1 MDQGTEDIGFRS
13 VNSEL
18 YQRFRVRCAEKKIH
32 FNTGFEKAISAWLI
46 ASAGDDLLSQPPFD
60 TINPNIVREFRSRC
74 TQNKLDIVS
83 GIADAMIVWIHNLS
97 FTDPYP
103 LKDGMAGKKRV
114 K

>member
-32 FNTGFEKAISAWLI
+32 FNTGFERAISAWLI
-46 ASAGDDLLSQPPFD
+46 ASAGEDLLSQPPFD
-60 TINPNIVREFRSRC
+60 TINPNMIREFRSRC
-74 TQNKLDIVS
+74 AQNKLDVVS
-83 GIADAMIVWIHNLS
+83 GITEAMIVWIHNLS

-103 LKDGMAGKKRV
+103 A
-114 K
+114 